1 MARSGR
7 QWVSRKIAGV
17 LVALALVTLG
27 VMRWT
32 SGPPAGDS
40 AIRRVEPIA
49 TVAPLPLAEHRA
61 SATAS
66 PAPRPSPST
75 APSPEGDSPTGPA
88 VFDLATVAHQAAPQ
102 PTSDRDR
109 FRTSDRFT
117 AEDLAHP
124 DRYFEG
130 AARVPELQR
139 DEERRD
145 VLDYFL
151 AYRAKLERDLD
162 GAGRDA
168 AERSAVLAV
177 IGRYD
182 AAIARLRSSLA
193 TPAPS
198 DSVAGSTGR

>member
-1 MARSGR
+1 MARTNRAWS
-7 QWVSRKIAGV
+7 SPKIAGV
-17 LVALALVTLG
+17 LVALALIALG
-27 VMRWT
+27 VMRWK

-40 AIRRVEPIA
+40 ATRHVEPVA
-49 TVAPLPLAEHRA
+49 TVAPPLPPSPPLAEHRA

-66 PAPRPSPST
+66 PPRPSPSA
-75 APSPEGDSPTGPA
+75 APSPGKDATTGPA
-88 VFDLATVAHQAAPQ
+88 VFDLATLAHRAAPE
-102 PTSDRDR
+102 PTSDPDR

-124 DRYFEG
+124 DRYFEA

-151 AYRAKLERDLD
+151 AYRAKLERDLAA
-162 GAGRDA
+162 AGGDA
-168 AERSAVLAV
+168 AERSAVIAV

-193 TPAPS
+193 TPAP
-198 DSVAGSTGR
+198 